1 MNKAYAFFC
10 RAYQTVFRA
19 ALPILPYREPV
30 QLDGLASIVPL
41 LTEKEI
47 SSVLLVTDASVRA
60 LGLTG
65 GLEDA
70 LKAASVACAV
80 YDKTVPNPTIANI
93 EEGRALYL
101 SAHAQ
106 AIIAVGGGSVMD
118 CAKIIGAR
126 IAKPRQPVQRMGGL
140 LRILRRTPLLIAA
153 PTTAGT
159 GSETTL
165 AAVITDSAAHHKYP
179 INDFALIPD
188 YAVLDPELT
197 RGLPPMLTA
206 TTGMDALTHA
216 VEAYV
221 STGATPLK
229 EFISWESTNRE
240 LESWN
245 MLYSQMASDMNVT
258 TNLWEGLL
266 SFDCY
271 GKAVPSVAKEWSHNE
286 DSSVWTFNLR
296 DDVDWVDVNGEVK
309 AHLTSKD
316 FLVGLEWVLNAAKN
330 QANNTSMPNETLT
343 GAADYYQKTS
353 DMGDAAADLT
363 YQDMLDAGVGVEAPD
378 DYTLVFTCK
387 DPCPYFDTVAA
398 YTSFYPASEDLINE
412 LGVEGFRS
420 CDYTNMWYNGPYVVE
435 EFISQNTKSYIP
447 NPNYYAANDVSRFD
461 RFTVT
466 MISDGTVT
474 FQLYQNRELD
484 ELELS
489 ESTLTTIT
497 SDTSNA
503 YNDQLCEKRP
513 TKYAYD
519 FHFNF
524 YCLNTDGQRELEQG
538 RGQPGIPPLLPG
550 GPEPHSLLRT
560 LQQDQPPQV

>member
-216 VEAYV
+216 VEAY
-221 STGATPLK
+221 
-229 EFISWESTNRE
+229 I
-240 LESWN
+240 
-245 MLYSQMASDMNVT
+245 
-258 TNLWEGLL
+258 
-266 SFDCY
+266 
-271 GKAVPSVAKEWSHNE
+271 GKS
-286 DSSVWTFNLR
+286 
-296 DDVDWVDVNGEVK
+296 
-309 AHLTSKD
+309 
-316 FLVGLEWVLNAAKN
+316 
-330 QANNTSMPNETLT
+330 
-343 GAADYYQKTS
+343 
-353 DMGDAAADLT
+353 
-363 YQDMLDAGVGVEAPD
+363 
-378 DYTLVFTCK
+378 
-387 DPCPYFDTVAA
+387 
-398 YTSFYPASEDLINE
+398 
-412 LGVEGFRS
+412 
-420 CDYTNMWYNGPYVVE
+420 
-435 EFISQNTKSYIP
+435 NTKSTRDYAEKAVAIIFANLETAYKDGKNINARGQMLLGSFYGGMAFTRAYVGYVHAVAHNLGGMYGIP
-447 NPNYYAANDVSRFD
+447 HGLANAVILPVMLEEYGAAIYPQLSKLANFAGIEGTSDDDKAKKFIAEVYAMNERMNIPKGFTQIKEEDIPTIVSRALKEANPLYPVPVIFD
-461 RFTVT
+461 EDRMTQIVKKL
-466 MISDGTVT
+466 MIT
-474 FQLYQNRELD
+474 E
-484 ELELS
+484 
-489 ESTLTTIT
+489 
-497 SDTSNA
+497 
-503 YNDQLCEKRP
+503 
-513 TKYAYD
+513 
-519 FHFNF
+519 
-524 YCLNTDGQRELEQG
+524 
-538 RGQPGIPPLLPG
+538 
-550 GPEPHSLLRT
+550 
-560 LQQDQPPQV
+560 

>member
-1 MNKAYAFFC
+1 MNKAYAFYC

-41 LTEKEI
+41 LAEKKI

-197 RGLPPMLTA
+197 RGLPPLLTA

-216 VEAYV
+216 IEAYIGR
-221 STGATPLK
+221 STTRLTRAMSEEAATR
-229 EFISWESTNRE
+229 IVRS
-240 LESWN
+240 
-245 MLYSQMASDMNVT
+245 LYTAY
-258 TNLWEGLL
+258 E
-266 SFDCY
+266 
-271 GKAVPSVAKEWSHNE
+271 
-286 DSSVWTFNLR
+286 
-296 DDVDWVDVNGEVK
+296 NG
-309 AHLTSKD
+309 
-316 FLVGLEWVLNAAKN
+316 GRVL
-330 QANNTSMPNETLT
+330 
-343 GAADYYQKTS
+343 
-353 DMGDAAADLT
+353 
-363 YQDMLDAGVGVEAPD
+363 
-378 DYTLVFTCK
+378 
-387 DPCPYFDTVAA
+387 
-398 YTSFYPASEDLINE
+398 
-412 LGVEGFRS
+412 
-420 CDYTNMWYNGPYVVE
+420 
-435 EFISQNTKSYIP
+435 
-447 NPNYYAANDVSRFD
+447 
-461 RFTVT
+461 
-466 MISDGTVT
+466 
-474 FQLYQNRELD
+474 
-484 ELELS
+484 
-489 ESTLTTIT
+489 
-497 SDTSNA
+497 
-503 YNDQLCEKRP
+503 
-513 TKYAYD
+513 
-519 FHFNF
+519 H
-524 YCLNTDGQRELEQG
+524 
-538 RGQPGIPPLLPG
+538 PLLCRLCPRHSPFARRSIRRAARAGERRHPSLFSRRLRRGLPSKAGQARPHRARRPG
-550 GPEPHSLLRT
+550 KRLR
-560 LQQDQPPQV
+560 P

>member
-1 MNKAYAFFC
+1 MNKAYAFYC

-41 LTEKEI
+41 LAEKKI

-179 INDFALIPD
+179 INDFTLIPD

-197 RGLPPMLTA
+197 RGLPPLLTA

-216 VEAYV
+216 IEAYIGRSTTRLTRAMSEEAATRIVRSLYTAYENGGDMQARADMLRAAYCAGV
-221 STGATPLK
+221 SFTRSYVGQYGVPHGLANAVILPYFLDAYGAACHQKLGRLARIARVAP
-229 EFISWESTNRE
+229 ES
-240 LESWN
+240 
-245 MLYSQMASDMNVT
+245 ASDREAAEAFIRWIREMN
-258 TNLWEGLL
+258 
-266 SFDCY
+266 
-271 GKAVPSVAKEWSHNE
+271 A
-286 DSSVWTFNLR
+286 R
-296 DDVDWVDVNGEVK
+296 
-309 AHLTSKD
+309 
-316 FLVGLEWVLNAAKN
+316 
-330 QANNTSMPNETLT
+330 M
-343 GAADYYQKTS
+343 
-353 DMGDAAADLT
+353 
-363 YQDMLDAGVGVEAPD
+363 
-378 DYTLVFTCK
+378 
-387 DPCPYFDTVAA
+387 
-398 YTSFYPASEDLINE
+398 
-412 LGVEGFRS
+412 
-420 CDYTNMWYNGPYVVE
+420 
-435 EFISQNTKSYIP
+435 
-447 NPNYYAANDVSRFD
+447 
-461 RFTVT
+461 
-466 MISDGTVT
+466 
-474 FQLYQNRELD
+474 
-484 ELELS
+484 
-489 ESTLTTIT
+489 
-497 SDTSNA
+497 
-503 YNDQLCEKRP
+503 
-513 TKYAYD
+513 
-519 FHFNF
+519 
-524 YCLNTDGQRELEQG
+524 
-538 RGQPGIPPLLPG
+538 GIPEKIPQIRTVDIPEMARRAARESNPLYPVPVLMDERQLAQMYVQLMPVKK
-550 GPEPHSLLRT
+550 EENA
-560 LQQDQPPQV
+560 

>member
-216 VEAYV
+216 IEAYIGR
-221 STGATPLK
+221 STTKLTRAMSEEAATRIVRSLYTAYENGGDMQARP
-229 EFISWESTNRE
+229 SPAPTSAMSTAWPIR
-240 LESWN
+240 S
-245 MLYSQMASDMNVT
+245 
-258 TNLWEGLL
+258 
-266 SFDCY
+266 
-271 GKAVPSVAKEWSHNE
+271 AVNTVCRTGWRTPS
-286 DSSVWTFNLR
+286 SSPIF
-296 DDVDWVDVNGEVK
+296 
-309 AHLTSKD
+309 
-316 FLVGLEWVLNAAKN
+316 
-330 QANNTSMPNETLT
+330 
-343 GAADYYQKTS
+343 
-353 DMGDAAADLT
+353 
-363 YQDMLDAGVGVEAPD
+363 
-378 DYTLVFTCK
+378 
-387 DPCPYFDTVAA
+387 
-398 YTSFYPASEDLINE
+398 
-412 LGVEGFRS
+412 
-420 CDYTNMWYNGPYVVE
+420 
-435 EFISQNTKSYIP
+435 
-447 NPNYYAANDVSRFD
+447 
-461 RFTVT
+461 
-466 MISDGTVT
+466 
-474 FQLYQNRELD
+474 
-484 ELELS
+484 
-489 ESTLTTIT
+489 STLT
-497 SDTSNA
+497 A
-503 YNDQLCEKRP
+503 RP
-513 TKYAYD
+513 AIKSWA
-519 FHFNF
+519 
-524 YCLNTDGQRELEQG
+524 GSPASRMSP
-538 RGQPGIPPLLPG
+538 RKAPPTA
-550 GPEPHSLLRT
+550 R
-560 LQQDQPPQV
+560 PPRRSSAGFAR

>member
-188 YAVLDPELT
+188 YAVLDPALT

-216 VEAYV
+216 IEGYI
-221 STGATPLK
+221 TKGA
-229 EFISWESTNRE
+229 WE
-240 LESWN
+240 
-245 MLYSQMASDMNVT
+245 MSDMFH
-258 TNLWEGLL
+258 LEAIRLI
-266 SFDCY
+266 
-271 GKAVPSVAKEWSHNE
+271 
-286 DSSVWTFNLR
+286 SSNLR
-296 DDVDWVDVNGEVK
+296 DAVNNDPDGRK
-309 AHLTSKD
+309 GMALGQYIAGMGFSN
-316 FLVGLEWVLNAAKN
+316 VGLGIAHSMAHTLGAVYDTPHGVACAMMLPIVMEYNADC
-330 QANNTSMPNETLT
+330 T
-343 GAADYYQKTS
+343 GEKYREIARA
-353 DMGDAAADLT
+353 M
-363 YQDMLDAGVGVEAPD
+363 
-378 DYTLVFTCK
+378 
-387 DPCPYFDTVAA
+387 
-398 YTSFYPASEDLINE
+398 
-412 LGVEGFRS
+412 GVEGVDSMTQAEYR
-420 CDYTNMWYNGPYVVE
+420 
-435 EFISQNTKSYIP
+435 K
-447 NPNYYAANDVSRFD
+447 AAIDAVKKLSKDV
-461 RFTVT
+461 
-466 MISDGTVT
+466 
-474 FQLYQNRELD
+474 
-484 ELELS
+484 
-489 ESTLTTIT
+489 
-497 SDTSNA
+497 
-503 YNDQLCEKRP
+503 
-513 TKYAYD
+513 
-519 FHFNF
+519 
-524 YCLNTDGQRELEQG
+524 
-538 RGQPGIPPLLPG
+538 GIPEKLEALKEKDLPFLAESAYADACCPG
-550 GPEPHSLLRT
+550 NPKDTTPAELTELFRK
-560 LQQDQPPQV
+560 LM